1 MQKYEHILVAAD
13 LIKKDDDLVLER
25 ALEISKAT
33 GADISLV
40 HVIEYFYTYGG
51 APWEVE
57 DTVDWQQEVENTAVK
72 KLNDLGESL
81 DVPPERRH
89 LHIGQTM
96 DAILHTAKDIN
107 ADLVIV
113 GSHGRHGLG
122 LMLFGSTA
130 NSILQNARCDILA
143 VRISPKEAPT
153 KRLSQH
159 LFAHKAASLQK

>member
-1 MQKYEHILVAAD
+1 MMILCLREHW
-13 LIKKDDDLVLER
+13 KFPR
-25 ALEISKAT
+25 HT

-57 DTVDWQQEVENTAVK
+57 NTAVK
-72 KLNDLGESL
+72 KLNYLGESL
-81 DVPPERRH
+81 NVPADCRH

-130 NSILQNARCDILA
+130 NRILQNARCDILA

-159 LFAHKAASLQK
+159 LFAQKTASVK